1 MKTGDAVAQPAPV
14 VEALVEVAVQAPA
27 EVTPEA
33 VDGAPALRSPFEL
46 LPVGEAFGVCSVD
59 GVCS

>member
-1 MKTGDAVAQPAPV
+1 MKTGDAVVQAAPV
-14 VEALVEVAVQAPA
+14 VEAVVPAPA
-27 EVTPEA
+27 EVTPDA
-33 VDGAPALRSPFEL
+33 APAAPSPFEL

>member
-1 MKTGDAVAQPAPV
+1 M
-14 VEALVEVAVQAPA
+14 VEAAVQAPA
-27 EVTPEA
+27 EVMPEA
-33 VDGAPALRSPFEL
+33 VDGAPAVRSPFEL

>member
-1 MKTGDAVAQPAPV
+1 MKTGDAVVQAAPV
-14 VEALVEVAVQAPA
+14 VEAAVQAPA
-27 EVTPEA
+27 EVMPVA
-33 VDGAPALRSPFEL
+33 VDGAPAVRSPFEL